1 MQTDYKIGIFNSIY
15 YFYRLLLTDFDLFD
29 EYESPTQWMILI
41 FFLTS
46 TIILVIVMMNVLIAI
61 ILDAYQNL
69 NQKKDII
76 YENNR
81 MKILSEMEKYD
92 TGKVKTKFAGNYL
105 IAIFRNDPDSNV
117 SSTNE
122 NGKNLKKEIDDLRS
136 TFTQQKSMKN
146 LQKENDSE
154 NDNIQPLKDDHQT
167 LFNKLDDIDKRMS
180 DIVQKFGEMNG
191 KIADV
196 QQVNEELKD
205 ENKKIGALIEENNN
219 KNDNKEALINI
230 IVEEVD
236 KRLTNKIAQSME
248 SIKAQKKK

>member
-1 MQTDYKIGIFNSIY
+1 
-15 YFYRLLLTDFDLFD
+15 
-29 EYESPTQWMILI
+29 
-41 FFLTS
+41 
-46 TIILVIVMMNVLIAI
+46 MN
-61 ILDAYQNL
+61 
-69 NQKKDII
+69 
-76 YENNR
+76 
-81 MKILSEMEKYD
+81 
-92 TGKVKTKFAGNYL
+92 
-105 IAIFRNDPDSNV
+105 
-117 SSTNE
+117 
-122 NGKNLKKEIDDLRS
+122 
-136 TFTQQKSMKN
+136 
-146 LQKENDSE
+146 
-154 NDNIQPLKDDHQT
+154 
-167 LFNKLDDIDKRMS
+167 

>member
-1 MQTDYKIGIFNSIY
+1 
-15 YFYRLLLTDFDLFD
+15 
-29 EYESPTQWMILI
+29 
-41 FFLTS
+41 
-46 TIILVIVMMNVLIAI
+46 
-61 ILDAYQNL
+61 
-69 NQKKDII
+69 
-76 YENNR
+76 
-81 MKILSEMEKYD
+81 
-92 TGKVKTKFAGNYL
+92 
-105 IAIFRNDPDSNV
+105 
-117 SSTNE
+117 
-122 NGKNLKKEIDDLRS
+122 
-136 TFTQQKSMKN
+136 
-146 LQKENDSE
+146 
-154 NDNIQPLKDDHQT
+154 
-167 LFNKLDDIDKRMS
+167 MS